1 MTLVNKYFIG
11 PESAIGLALR
21 IFDAKVRRKVAM
33 MILFQSFLGFL
44 DLVGIAL
51 IGVVGA
57 LGVTGVES
65 QKPGNTIYK
74 ILKFVGINNFG
85 FQSQIVILSISAAF
99 FLVLKTAVSVLVNR
113 KSLFFLAECS
123 TSLSSNVTKRVFQT
137 DLQFLKK
144 YSHQEILFATCD
156 GIERISIG
164 ILGSLI
170 SLVADSVSLVVMFLA
185 LIIFNPTLG
194 FAILVFFGLVAVILQ
209 RVTSKIGQRVGAKNS
224 KLRLKSNVQYLE
236 TLATYK
242 EMWVKNRLPF
252 LTESIFSIR
261 NDLGKSTA
269 EQYFLPNVSK
279 YVIETSLILGGL
291 LVSGIQFFLQD
302 ARHAVG
308 SLAIIL
314 AAGARVAP
322 ALLRVQQGLLVIK
335 VNSGATEISVNF
347 IRDLE
352 KFEELKEHQIV
363 ISSFDENSQS
373 NLEKFNPSV
382 VIEKLAFKYNGD
394 IHDTL
399 SEVSLEFSQGTLN
412 AIVGPSGAGKST
424 LVDLILGLCD
434 PTNGK
439 VQISGLSPKDCIS
452 RFPGKIAYVPQD
464 IELISGTIRDNLT
477 FGFDREKWND
487 NYLWNLLRIVN
498 LESVVERLPNHLDQ
512 EIGERG
518 ALLSGGQRQRLGIA
532 RALNTEPELLILD
545 EATSSLDGESE
556 DLITKALIQLKGSV
570 TIILIAHR
578 LATVRAVD
586 KLVYLSDGNKIA
598 EGRFDE
604 VRLKVPDFDKQ
615 ANLLGL

>member
-1 MTLVNKYFIG
+1 MTLVSKYFIG
-11 PESAIGLALR
+11 SESTIGLALR
-21 IFDAKVRRKVAM
+21 LFDTKVRRKVTM

-44 DLVGIAL
+44 DLAGIAML
-51 IGVVGA
+51 GVVGA

-65 QKPGNTIYK
+65 QKPGNTVYK
-74 ILKFVGINNFG
+74 ILKFAGINNFG
-85 FQSQIVILSISAAF
+85 FQNQIVILSISAAF
-99 FLVLKTAVSVLVNR
+99 FLISKTAVSVFVNR
-113 KSLFFLAECS
+113 KSLFFLAKCS

-137 DLQFLKK
+137 DIQFLKK

-156 GIERISIG
+156 GIERIAIG

-170 SLVADSVSLVVMFLA
+170 SLVADFVSLIVIFLA
-185 LIIFNPTLG
+185 LIIFNPSLG
-194 FAILVFFGLVAVILQ
+194 FAILAFFGLVALILQ
-209 RVTSKIGQRVGAKNS
+209 RVTSRIGQRVGAKNS
-224 KLRLKSNVQYLE
+224 KLRIKSNVQYLE

-261 NDLGKSTA
+261 NELGKSTA

-335 VNSGATEISVNF
+335 VHSGATEISVNF
-347 IRDLE
+347 IGDLE
-352 KFEELKEHQIV
+352 KFEELKEHRFIKNNFN
-363 ISSFDENSQS
+363 IITESS
-373 NLEKFNPSV
+373 LEKFNSSV
-382 VIEKLAFKYNGD
+382 VIDKLAFKYNGD
-394 IHDTL
+394 IQYTL
-399 SEVSLEFSQGTLN
+399 NDVSLEFAQGTLN

-424 LVDLILGLCD
+424 LVDLILGLSD

-439 VQISGLSPKDCIS
+439 VLISGLSPKDCVLK
-452 RFPGKIAYVPQD
+452 FPGKIAYVPQD

-487 NYLWNLLRIVN
+487 NYLWGLLRIVN
-498 LESVVERLPNHLDQ
+498 LDKVVERLPNHLDQ

-518 ALLSGGQRQRLGIA
+518 TLLSGGQRQRLGIA

-556 DLITKALIQLKGSV
+556 DMITRSLIQLKGSV

-586 KLVYLSDGNKIA
+586 KLVYLTGGKKIA

-604 VRLKVPDFDKQ
+604 LRSKVPDFDKQ